1 MSSRIAQSLMGV
13 IAASAAFAQAQA
25 PTDFEVAS
33 IKPNQLNDRIVTIK
47 IGPGGKFTV
56 RGYTLQL
63 LIQQAYGVLGFQ
75 ISGGPAWLDEDR
87 YDVAAKVTMDGNLT
101 EKQLRPLLQA
111 LLVERFHLKVQ
122 TGSKEMSGYALGVA
136 RGGPK
141 IQLATSGEEH
151 PDTIRMSGIGFRGD
165 GITPEMLAGI
175 IQSVLGFPVVD
186 KTELKGVY
194 DIKVNWTE
202 QYTRRLDTAVPDSG
216 PAGSTIFT
224 ALQDQLGLK
233 LTAQKISV
241 PTLIIEHAEK
251 ASEN

>member
-1 MSSRIAQSLMGV
+1 
-13 IAASAAFAQAQA
+13 
-25 PTDFEVAS
+25 
-33 IKPNQLNDRIVTIK
+33 
-47 IGPGGKFTV
+47 
-56 RGYTLQL
+56 
-63 LIQQAYGVLGFQ
+63 
-75 ISGGPAWLDEDR
+75 
-87 YDVAAKVTMDGNLT
+87 
-101 EKQLRPLLQA
+101 
-111 LLVERFHLKVQ
+111 
-122 TGSKEMSGYALGVA
+122 
-136 RGGPK
+136 
-141 IQLATSGEEH
+141 
-151 PDTIRMSGIGFRGD
+151 
-165 GITPEMLAGI
+165 MLAGI